1 MRGTSNTSEVL
12 GCDESPRRTACR
24 DGILRRETAGRG
36 TTTGGKLKALFGA
49 SVRQVESVV
58 SDGNDLGITENANDR
73 LIQRAVYS

>member
-1 MRGTSNTSEVL
+1 VL
-12 GCDESPRRTACR
+12 RRH
-24 DGILRRETAGRG
+24 ILRRKTAGRG

-58 SDGNDLGITENANDR
+58 SDGNDLGITENAYDR